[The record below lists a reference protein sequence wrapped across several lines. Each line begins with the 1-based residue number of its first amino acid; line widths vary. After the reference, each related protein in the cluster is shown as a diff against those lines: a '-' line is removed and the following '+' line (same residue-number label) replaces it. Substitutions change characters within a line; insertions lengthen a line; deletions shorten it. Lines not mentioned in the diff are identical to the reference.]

1 MEKQVHIL
9 IVEDD
14 NDISGLLCNMMKKKW
29 ICPSAGI
36 FRDGSN
42 IVRGEKEMRYG
53 VVGFN
58 AARNGRGGSSS

>member
-1 MEKQVHIL
+1 LQYDE
-9 IVEDD
+9 
-14 NDISGLLCNMMKKKW
+14 KKW

-42 IVRGEKEMRYG
+42 IVSGEKEMEYG